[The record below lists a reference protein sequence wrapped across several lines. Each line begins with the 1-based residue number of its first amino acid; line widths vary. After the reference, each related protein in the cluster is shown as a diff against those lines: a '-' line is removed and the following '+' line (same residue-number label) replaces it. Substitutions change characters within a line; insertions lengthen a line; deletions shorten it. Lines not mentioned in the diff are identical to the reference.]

1 MALDCQIVNMVKGL
15 WQPNIERRVIQISSP
30 GVPVADRLPLLS
42 DLEENMTAQSV
53 REGTVLWEPS
63 DEIKNQAITTK
74 YINWLK
80 TRKGLS
86 FNDYN
91 SLWQW
96 SVTEIEDFW
105 QSLWEFFEIKVSKP
119 FAGVLPERKMPGAKW
134 FAGSELNYAEHVFR
148 HMTPNRAALMFQSEI
163 RPLEEISWDD
173 LYRKVAAVR
182 TSLGNMGVKRGD
194 RVAAYIPNI
203 PEAIIAFIAC
213 AAIGATWSSCSP
225 DFGTRSVIDRFKQ
238 IEPKVLFTVDGYQ
251 YGGKSFDCLT
261 AISELQQSLLS
272 LENTILIPYLQVDA
286 GPGERD
292 GILMWDDLLIE
303 GGELLFEQVPFDH
316 PLWVVYS
323 SGTTGLPKALVH
335 GHGGI
340 LLELMKFTGL
350 HMDVHPGDRFFWF
363 STTGWVMWNVL
374 QSSLL
379 VGATPILYDGSPGY
393 PDMEVLWQ
401 LAEHSAMTVFGTS
414 AAYLMS
420 CMNAGMEPGRRHNL
434 KALNAIG
441 STGSPLSPE
450 GFGWVYDHVKKD
462 ILLGSVSGGTDPC
475 TAFLGCSPLLPVR
488 AGELQCRCLGVSA
501 RAYDEN
507 GNSLIDEVGELVITE
522 PMPSM
527 PLYLWNDPENTRYHE
542 CYFDMYPGVWR
553 HGDWLKITSRGS
565 GVILGRSDSTINRF
579 GVRMGS
585 SEIYAA
591 VEELEEVADSLVFGF
606 ETPAGQYLMPL
617 FVVLKEGIELDD
629 TLKKSINDKIRTA
642 LSPRHVPDEIYAIR
656 EVPRTLNAKKLE
668 VPAKKILSGIP
679 VEKAVNIDS
688 MGNPEAIDYF
698 VRLAHELNKKG

>member
-1 MALDCQIVNMVKGL
+1 
-15 WQPNIERRVIQISSP
+15 
-30 GVPVADRLPLLS
+30 
-42 DLEENMTAQSV
+42 MTAQSV
-53 REGTVLWEPS
+53 SEGTVLWEPS
-63 DEIKNQAITTK
+63 DEIKKQAITTK

-80 TRKGLS
+80 TQKGLS

-91 SLWQW
+91 SLWHW

-105 QSLWEFFEIKVSKP
+105 QSLWEFFEIKASKP
-119 FAGVLPERKMPGAKW
+119 FSCVLPERKMPGAEW
-134 FAGSELNYAEHVFR
+134 FVGSELNYAEHVFR
-148 HMTPNRAALMFQSEI
+148 HMTSDRAALMFQSEI
-163 RPLEEISWDD
+163 RPLAEISWDE

-194 RVAAYIPNI
+194 RVVAYIPNI
-203 PEAIIAFIAC
+203 PEAIIAFLAC

-238 IEPKVLFTVDGYQ
+238 IEPKVLLTVDGYQ

-272 LENTILIPYLQVDA
+272 LENTVLIPYLQLDA
-286 GPGERD
+286 GPGEMD

-303 GGELLFEQVPFDH
+303 GGELFFEQVPFDH

-323 SGTTGLPKALVH
+323 SGTTGLPKGLVH

-340 LLELMKFTGL
+340 LLELMKFTSL

-420 CMNAGMEPGRRHNL
+420 CMNAGMEPGGPYNL
-434 KALNAIG
+434 NALKAIG

-488 AGELQCRCLGVSA
+488 AGELQCRCLGVSV
-501 RAYDEN
+501 RAYDED

-527 PLYLWNDPENTRYHE
+527 PLYLWNDPENTRYNE

-591 VEELEEVADSLVFGF
+591 VEELAEVADSLVFGF
-606 ETPAGQYLMPL
+606 ETPAGQYVMPL
-617 FVVLKEGIELDD
+617 FVVLTEGVELDD
-629 TLKKSINDKIRTA
+629 SLKKSINDKIRTA

-668 VPAKKILSGIP
+668 VPVKKILSGIP

>member
-1 MALDCQIVNMVKGL
+1 
-15 WQPNIERRVIQISSP
+15 
-30 GVPVADRLPLLS
+30 
-42 DLEENMTAQSV
+42 MTAQSV

-203 PEAIIAFIAC
+203 PEAIIAFLAC

-527 PLYLWNDPENTRYHE
+527 PLYLWNDPDNTRYNE

-606 ETPAGQYLMPL
+606 ETPAGQYVMPL
-617 FVVLKEGIELDD
+617 FVVLIEGVELDD

-668 VPAKKILSGIP
+668 VPVKKILSGIP

>member
-1 MALDCQIVNMVKGL
+1 
-15 WQPNIERRVIQISSP
+15 
-30 GVPVADRLPLLS
+30 
-42 DLEENMTAQSV
+42 MTAQSV
-53 REGTVLWEPS
+53 SEGTVLWEPS
-63 DEIKNQAITTK
+63 DEIKKQAITTK

-80 TRKGLS
+80 TQKGLS

-91 SLWQW
+91 SLWHW

-105 QSLWEFFEIKVSKP
+105 QSLWEFFEIKASKP
-119 FAGVLPERKMPGAKW
+119 FSCVLSERKMPGAEW
-134 FAGSELNYAEHVFR
+134 FVGSELNYAEHVFR
-148 HMTPNRAALMFQSEI
+148 HMTSDRAALMFQSEI
-163 RPLEEISWDD
+163 RPLAEISWDE

-194 RVAAYIPNI
+194 RVVAYIPNI
-203 PEAIIAFIAC
+203 PEAIIAFLAC

-238 IEPKVLFTVDGYQ
+238 IEPKVLLTVDGYQ

-272 LENTILIPYLQVDA
+272 LENTVLIPYLQLDA
-286 GPGERD
+286 GPGEMD

-303 GGELLFEQVPFDH
+303 GGELFFEQVPFDH

-323 SGTTGLPKALVH
+323 SGTTGLPKGLVH

-340 LLELMKFTGL
+340 LLELMKFTSL

-420 CMNAGMEPGRRHNL
+420 CMNAGMEPGGPYNL
-434 KALNAIG
+434 NALRAIG

-488 AGELQCRCLGVSA
+488 AGELRCRCLGVSV
-501 RAYDEN
+501 RAYDED

-527 PLYLWNDPENTRYHE
+527 PLYLWNDPENTRYNE

-591 VEELEEVADSLVFGF
+591 VEELAEVADSLVFGF
-606 ETPAGQYLMPL
+606 ETPAGQYVMPL
-617 FVVLKEGIELDD
+617 FVVLTEGVELDD
-629 TLKKSINDKIRTA
+629 SLKKSINDKIRTA
-642 LSPRHVPDEIYAIR
+642 
-656 EVPRTLNAKKLE
+656 
-668 VPAKKILSGIP
+668 
-679 VEKAVNIDS
+679 
-688 MGNPEAIDYF
+688 
-698 VRLAHELNKKG
+698 